1 MLQHSTHLKPQKPT
15 GAFVMASWSSFFIGA
30 VAYLVGVWNSTL
42 PLTEKG
48 YYFTLLMYGLFSA
61 ISLQK
66 VVRDRLE
73 GIVVTDIYY
82 MLSWISMLLSILLL
96 GVGLWNSSMLL
107 SEKGFYIMAFVL
119 SLFSSITI
127 QKNIR
132 DLALFPKDE
141 FKTIDI
147 EEEE

>member
-96 GVGLWNSSMLL
+96 GVGLWNSTMLL

-147 EEEE
+147 DEEE